1 MVSFTVQVTDSS
13 GLSDRESFRIA
24 VENVAPQ
31 VSIGGDSSVTAGE
44 LYTLSLSVSDPGADT
59 ISGWVIDWGDGVVE
73 TRVGSPS
80 TADHVYLKP
89 KALAGD
95 FDGDG
100 DVDGS
105 DLVMFS
111 DNMGKTGVGLA
122 GDFDGDDNV
131 DADDMDLFIA
141 NFGKI
146 GYDVYTITANASDED
161 GTYSAGSRQV
171 DVQAA
176 PASSSMS
183 QPGGPQVT
191 TAPAGSDPAGESV
204 PPATTPAAEK
214 SGTAAPNESA
224 GKNRP
229 ADNRSGSWLNPSRHR
244 SSIWDQPFGSQ
255 PETRYRHADSETRSS
270 REDQID
276 ARRPYGAMV
285 DLSGRFHDFRLSS
298 KLFNDRPARPWIG
311 RFVNDLAFT
320 EDMKNPNH
328 GIQVTLSEDEDHR
341 LPNQR
346 KDDDESK
353 VHFSTSAGIGHRKRV

>member
-1 MVSFTVQVTDSS
+1 
-13 GLSDRESFRIA
+13 
-24 VENVAPQ
+24 
-31 VSIGGDSSVTAGE
+31 
-44 LYTLSLSVSDPGADT
+44 
-59 ISGWVIDWGDGVVE
+59 
-73 TRVGSPS
+73 
-80 TADHVYLKP
+80 
-89 KALAGD
+89 
-95 FDGDG
+95 
-100 DVDGS
+100 
-105 DLVMFS
+105 
-111 DNMGKTGVGLA
+111 
-122 GDFDGDDNV
+122 
-131 DADDMDLFIA
+131 
-141 NFGKI
+141 
-146 GYDVYTITANASDED
+146 
-161 GTYSAGSRQV
+161 
-171 DVQAA
+171 
-176 PASSSMS
+176 
-183 QPGGPQVT
+183 
-191 TAPAGSDPAGESV
+191 
-204 PPATTPAAEK
+204 
-214 SGTAAPNESA
+214 
-224 GKNRP
+224 
-229 ADNRSGSWLNPSRHR
+229 LNPSRHR